1 MPLATLT
8 SRVDA
13 RDKSTFTA
21 LCDSIGITTSAAVNM
36 FVKAAVRE
44 NRIPFEVRGD
54 PANQLYN
61 LNRETIETI
70 EAMLEAERIA
80 HDPNVKAYSVED
92 ALRELKKD

>member
-1 MPLATLT
+1 MALATLT

-13 RDKSTFTA
+13 QDKSNFAA

-44 NRIPFEVRGD
+44 NRIPFEVKGD
-54 PANQLYN
+54 PANQLN
-61 LNRETIETI
+61 NINRET
-70 EAMLEAERIA
+70 MLEAERSA
-80 HDPNVKAYSVED
+80 RDPKAYSVTD